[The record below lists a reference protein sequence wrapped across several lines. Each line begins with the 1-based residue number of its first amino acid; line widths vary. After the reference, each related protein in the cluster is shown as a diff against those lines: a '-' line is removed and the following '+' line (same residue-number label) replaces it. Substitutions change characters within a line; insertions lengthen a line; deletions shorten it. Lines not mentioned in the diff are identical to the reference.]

1 MQDPK
6 LFKISEKDKVHYK
19 KLINKID
26 ISNKGQLIEVLGK
39 KIQKIIN
46 KEKINI
52 LEADLIEKMAH
63 LLSIL
68 DKFPSLPSDTIK
80 KILFAMSYFIDENDD
95 IPDFIPDLGYLDD
108 ISVVNWILEDIS
120 EEISLMPRG

>member
-46 KEKINI
+46 KEKMNM

-68 DKFPSLPSDTIK
+68 DKFTSLPSGTIK

-108 ISVVNWILEDIS
+108 ISVTNWILEDIS
-120 EEISLMPRG
+120 EEISLMP

>member
-1 MQDPK
+1 MQDHK

-26 ISNKGQLIEVLGK
+26 ISDKGQLIEVLGK

-46 KEKINI
+46 KEKMNI

-63 LLSIL
+63 LLRIL
-68 DKFPSLPSDTIK
+68 DKFPSLPSDTTK

-108 ISVVNWILEDIS
+108 ISVANWILEDIS
-120 EEISLMPRG
+120 EEISFTP

>member
-26 ISNKGQLIEVLGK
+26 ISKKGQLIEVLGK

-46 KEKINI
+46 KEKMNI

-63 LLSIL
+63 LLTIL

-120 EEISLMPRG
+120 EEISLMP

>member
-46 KEKINI
+46 KEKMNI

-63 LLSIL
+63 LLTIL

>member
-26 ISNKGQLIEVLGK
+26 ISDKGQLIEVLGK

-46 KEKINI
+46 KEKMNI

-63 LLSIL
+63 LLCIL
-68 DKFPSLPSDTIK
+68 DEFPSLPSGTIK

-108 ISVVNWILEDIS
+108 ISVANWILEDIS
-120 EEISLMPRG
+120 EEISLTP

>member
-108 ISVVNWILEDIS
+108 ISVANWILEDIS
-120 EEISLMPRG
+120 EEIFLTPWG

>member
-26 ISNKGQLIEVLGK
+26 ISDKGQLIEVLGK

-46 KEKINI
+46 KEKMNI

-68 DKFPSLPSDTIK
+68 GKFPSLPSDTIK
-80 KILFAMSYFIDENDD
+80 KILFAMSYFIDEDDD

-108 ISVVNWILEDIS
+108 ISVANWILEDIS
-120 EEISLMPRG
+120 EEISFTP

>member
-46 KEKINI
+46 KEKMNI
-52 LEADLIEKMAH
+52 LEADLIEKMAQ

-68 DKFPSLPSDTIK
+68 DKFPSLSSDTIK

-108 ISVVNWILEDIS
+108 ISVANWILEDIS
-120 EEISLMPRG
+120 EEISLMPWG

>member
-1 MQDPK
+1 MQDTK

-26 ISNKGQLIEVLGK
+26 ISDKGQLIEVLGK

-46 KEKINI
+46 KEKMNI

-63 LLSIL
+63 LLTIL

-108 ISVVNWILEDIS
+108 ISVANWILEDVS
-120 EEISLMPRG
+120 EEISLTP

>member
-46 KEKINI
+46 KEKMNI
-52 LEADLIEKMAH
+52 LEADLIEKMAQ

-68 DKFPSLPSDTIK
+68 DKFPSLSSDTIK

-108 ISVVNWILEDIS
+108 ISVANWILEDIS
-120 EEISLMPRG
+120 EEISLMP

>member
-26 ISNKGQLIEVLGK
+26 ICDKGQLIEVLGE
-39 KIQKIIN
+39 KIQNIIN
-46 KEKINI
+46 KEKMNV

-63 LLSIL
+63 LISIL
-68 DKFPSLPSDTIK
+68 DKNPGLQSHTIK

-108 ISVVNWILEDIS
+108 ISVANWILEDIS
-120 EEISLMPRG
+120 KEIPLTPEL

>member
-1 MQDPK
+1 MQDLK

-26 ISNKGQLIEVLGK
+26 NSNKGQLIEVLGK

-46 KEKINI
+46 KEKMNI

-108 ISVVNWILEDIS
+108 ISVANWILEDIS
-120 EEISLMPRG
+120 EEISLTP

>member
-26 ISNKGQLIEVLGK
+26 ISNKVQLIEVLSK

-46 KEKINI
+46 KEKMNM

-108 ISVVNWILEDIS
+108 ISVVNWILEDVS
-120 EEISLMPRG
+120 EEISLMP

>member
-6 LFKISEKDKVHYK
+6 LFKISEKDKAHYK

-26 ISNKGQLIEVLGK
+26 ISKKGQLIEVLGK

-46 KEKINI
+46 KEKMNI

-80 KILFAMSYFIDENDD
+80 KIFFAMSYFIDEKDD
-95 IPDFIPDLGYLDD
+95 IPDFISDLGY
-108 ISVVNWILEDIS
+108 LEDIS

>member
-46 KEKINI
+46 KEKMNI
-52 LEADLIEKMAH
+52 LEADLIEKMAD

>member
-46 KEKINI
+46 KEKMNI

-68 DKFPSLPSDTIK
+68 DKFPSLPSETIK

>member
-46 KEKINI
+46 KEKMNI

-80 KILFAMSYFIDENDD
+80 KIPFAMSYFIDENDD

>member
-26 ISNKGQLIEVLGK
+26 ISKKGQLIEVLGK

-46 KEKINI
+46 KEKMNI

-63 LLSIL
+63 LLTIL

>member
-1 MQDPK
+1 MQDHK

-46 KEKINI
+46 KEKMNI

>member
-26 ISNKGQLIEVLGK
+26 ISKKGQLIEVLGK

-46 KEKINI
+46 KEKMNI

>member
-46 KEKINI
+46 KEKMNI

-63 LLSIL
+63 LLRIL

-80 KILFAMSYFIDENDD
+80 KILFAMSYFIDEDDD

-108 ISVVNWILEDIS
+108 ISVANWILEDIS
-120 EEISLMPRG
+120 EEISFTP

>member
-1 MQDPK
+1 MQDHK
-6 LFKISEKDKVHYK
+6 LFKKKKKDKVHYK

-26 ISNKGQLIEVLGK
+26 ISDKGQLIEVLGK

-46 KEKINI
+46 KEKMNI

-80 KILFAMSYFIDENDD
+80 KILFAMSYFIDEDDD

-108 ISVVNWILEDIS
+108 ISVANWILEDIS
-120 EEISLMPRG
+120 EEISFTP

>member
-26 ISNKGQLIEVLGK
+26 ISDKGQLIEVLGK

-46 KEKINI
+46 KEKMNI

-120 EEISLMPRG
+120 EEISLMP

>member
-46 KEKINI
+46 KEKMNI

>member
-1 MQDPK
+1 MQDHK

-26 ISNKGQLIEVLGK
+26 ISDKGQLIEVLGK

-46 KEKINI
+46 KEKMNI

-108 ISVVNWILEDIS
+108 ISVANWILEDIS
-120 EEISLMPRG
+120 EEISFTP

>member
-26 ISNKGQLIEVLGK
+26 ISNKVQLIEVLSK

-46 KEKINI
+46 KEKMNM

-63 LLSIL
+63 LLTIL

-108 ISVVNWILEDIS
+108 ISVANWILEDVS
-120 EEISLMPRG
+120 EEISLTP

>member
-26 ISNKGQLIEVLGK
+26 ISDKGQLIEVLGK

-46 KEKINI
+46 KEKMNI
-52 LEADLIEKMAH
+52 LRL
-63 LLSIL
+63 
-68 DKFPSLPSDTIK
+68 
-80 KILFAMSYFIDENDD
+80 
-95 IPDFIPDLGYLDD
+95 
-108 ISVVNWILEDIS
+108 
-120 EEISLMPRG
+120 ISLRKWLIY

>member
-26 ISNKGQLIEVLGK
+26 ISKKGQLIEVLGK

-46 KEKINI
+46 KEKMNI

-63 LLSIL
+63 LLTIL

-108 ISVVNWILEDIS
+108 ISVVNWILEDVS
-120 EEISLMPRG
+120 EEISLMP

>member
-1 MQDPK
+1 MQDHK

-26 ISNKGQLIEVLGK
+26 ISDKGQLIEVLGK

-46 KEKINI
+46 KEKMNI

>member
-26 ISNKGQLIEVLGK
+26 ISDKGQLIEVLGK

-46 KEKINI
+46 KEKMNI

>member
-46 KEKINI
+46 KEKMNI

-120 EEISLMPRG
+120 EEISLMP

>member
-26 ISNKGQLIEVLGK
+26 ISDKGQLIEVLGK

-46 KEKINI
+46 KEKMNI

-68 DKFPSLPSDTIK
+68 EKFPDLPIDTIK

-120 EEISLMPRG
+120 EEISLMP

>member
-46 KEKINI
+46 KEKMNI

-80 KILFAMSYFIDENDD
+80 KILFAMSYIIDENDE